1 MLGNQNITLL
11 LVGDLLLMLLS
22 DRQTFELK
30 LNEKLFQEER
40 DLDFYQKGEEIPLT
54 DSGFWQVYR
63 GIVQLNRF
71 NGSEKEVVVG
81 WVTPNHA
88 FGNDI
93 NGTSNY
99 SAIALTDIY
108 LRYYQ
113 PQQVIRDIQLAR
125 LLLSE
130 LSYRLL
136 KSEQMIAITSLRKVE
151 DRLLGLL
158 SMLKEEMG
166 HPIVNGTRLTVRFTH
181 QNIADA
187 VCTTRVTITRI
198 LGELQNQ
205 NLLEFDSDR
214 HLIVKF

>member
-22 DRQTFELK
+22 DRPAFEL
-30 LNEKLFQEER
+30 LNKKNCQEE
-40 DLDFYQKGEEIPLT
+40 DLEFYQKGEEIPLI

-71 NGSEKEVVVG
+71 NGSEREVVVG

-93 NGTSNY
+93 NGTSHY

-108 LRYYQ
+108 LRHYQ
-113 PQQVIRDIQLAR
+113 PQQVALDIQLAR

-136 KSEQMIAITSLRKVE
+136 KSEQMIAINSLRKVE
-151 DRLLGLL
+151 DRLLEFL
-158 SMLKEEMG
+158 SMLKEEIG
-166 HPIVNGTRLTVRFTH
+166 HPVAKGTRLTVRFTH
-181 QNIADA
+181 QNIADS
-187 VCTTRVTITRI
+187 VCATRVTITRI
-198 LGELQNQ
+198 LGELQDR
-205 NLLEFDSDR
+205 NLLEFDRDR
-214 HLIVKF
+214 YLIVKF